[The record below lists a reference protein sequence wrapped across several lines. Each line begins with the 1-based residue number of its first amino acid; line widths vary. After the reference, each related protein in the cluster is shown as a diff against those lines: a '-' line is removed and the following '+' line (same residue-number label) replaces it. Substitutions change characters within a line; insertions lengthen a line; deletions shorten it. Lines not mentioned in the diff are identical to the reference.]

1 MIDKIIFY
9 DADFLICFLTIR
21 ETFILKKAFNEII
34 VPMQV
39 FKELTRKKSPNIVK
53 ETIIDLR
60 DSGFVK
66 VPVIKSNSR
75 VNIAYRAI
83 KNGYWHDDFRKLGKG
98 ESAALAFAIEEEG
111 VIASNNFDDIKEYV
125 DKYELPLLTTSYFL
139 ALAFDKDIIDYD
151 EACDLYYRM
160 IEKERGMPCSSF
172 EEYYNFLYKEDT
184 ENFGFRLF
192 E

>member
-9 DADFLICFLTIR
+9 DADFLICFLTIG

-53 ETIIDLR
+53 ETIINLR

-75 VNIAYRAI
+75 VNMAYRAI
-83 KNGYWHDDFRKLGKG
+83 KNGYWHEDFRRLGKG
-98 ESAALAFAIEEEG
+98 ESSALAFAIEEEG
-111 VIASNNFDDIKEYV
+111 VIASNNFDDIKDYV

-139 ALAFDKDIIDYD
+139 ALVFDEGIIDYD
-151 EACDLYYRM
+151 EASDLYERM
-160 IEKERGMPCSSF
+160 IEEGRKMPCNNF
-172 EEYYNFLYKEDT
+172 EEYYYSLYKKDYED
-184 ENFGFRLF
+184 FGFRLF
-192 E
+192 

>member
-9 DADFLICFLTIR
+9 DADFLICFLTIGK
-21 ETFILKKAFNEII
+21 TSILKKAFNEII

-39 FKELTRKKSPNIVK
+39 FKELTRKKSPKIVK

-83 KNGYWHDDFRKLGKG
+83 KNGYWHEDFKKLGKG

-111 VIASNNFDDIKEYV
+111 VIASNNFDDIMGYV

-139 ALAFDKDIIDYD
+139 ALAFDEGIIDHD
-151 EACDLYYRM
+151 EAIDLYDRM
-160 IEKERGMPCSSF
+160 IEEARKMPCNSF
-172 EEYYNFLYKEDT
+172 EEYYNSLYKKDT